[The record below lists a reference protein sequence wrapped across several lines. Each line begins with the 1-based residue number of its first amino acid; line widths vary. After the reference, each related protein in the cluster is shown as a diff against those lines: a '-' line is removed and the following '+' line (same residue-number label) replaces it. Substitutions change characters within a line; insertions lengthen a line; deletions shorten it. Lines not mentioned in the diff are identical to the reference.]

1 MIDIKGYIEEV
12 KNYENNISLYDKLLE
27 LKESYLDTNH
37 LNKTEHEIYLLSI
50 NILEELFNPL
60 QLYNE
65 PIIPLSF
72 LQSNIGKTLLG
83 IINDNNN
90 RVLTIYDVVKMSKTK
105 NNEKGYSYQYIN
117 KEIKVGRLKATKY
130 NGSWQIEYEE
140 AIKFMERK
148 NIL

>member
-90 RVLTIYDVVKMSKTK
+90 RVLTIYDMVKMSKTK

-140 AIKFMERK
+140 AIKFLERK